1 MAGEVEADV
10 GFIEGAADADLG
22 VLHHFAGHQHW
33 GLEQQRHPGLALGLR
48 VDHLLEKDLGA
59 LRQATLQGEVE
70 LPAALALAP
79 LTPLDRFVDQ
89 LRQVDAGG
97 LGDQLELEL
106 GGLTDE
112 AHGPVR
118 ILDAG
123 QLDNDLVFALAEH
136 HRLGNA
142 ELVDAVADDFQ
153 RLVDRIF
160 ADIVDFL
167 PAQLQGDARETAL
180 LGSHPG
186 FQVGEGVLED
196 LFDRVDG
203 AGVGQ
208 GEEDSAGRTRIHADR
223 VDVLLGQGGLE
234 IRCRQVQAVFRRLVQ
249 VHLQDDVHA
258 ALQVETEFQ
267 AGRGHVFLPPVRQP
281 RVEGGEQ
288 GQGAK
293 DEKQEDEADLEFQTG
308 VHG

>member
-1 MAGEVEADV
+1 MGETARDLGAAAEDLLADHRRRADVLVEHDGQPAADALFGEVGEHPAAMAGEVEADV

-22 VLHHFAGHQHW
+22 VLHHFAGHQHRRF
-33 GLEQQRHPGLALGLR
+33 EQERDPGLAFGLW
-48 VDHLLEKDLGA
+48 VDHLFEKDLGA
-59 LRQATLQGEVE
+59 LGQAALQGEVE

-79 LTPLDRFVDQ
+79 LTALDRFVDQ

-106 GGLTDE
+106 GGLADE

-118 ILDAG
+118 VLDAG

-153 RLVDRIF
+153 RLVDRIL
-160 ADIVDFL
+160 ADIVDLL

-180 LGSHPG
+180 LGSHLG
-186 FQVGEGVLED
+186 LQVGEGVLEY

-203 AGVGQ
+203 PGVGQ
-208 GEEDSAGRTRIHADR
+208 GEEDRAGRTRIHADR

-234 IRCRQVQAVFRRLVQ
+234 IRC
-249 VHLQDDVHA
+249 
-258 ALQVETEFQ
+258 
-267 AGRGHVFLPPVRQP
+267 
-281 RVEGGEQ
+281 
-288 GQGAK
+288 
-293 DEKQEDEADLEFQTG
+293 
-308 VHG
+308 